1 MCRWEAPTSG
11 TLKWAAKQLL
21 CSRAVCLKKNPVR
34 IMINKQRGP
43 ETDDADL
50 AASCSKRV
58 MRKVHLASYQAQKID
73 FSKCIRLH
81 PNAQFE
87 LKAASP
93 NPSMPT

>member
-1 MCRWEAPTSG
+1 
-11 TLKWAAKQLL
+11 
-21 CSRAVCLKKNPVR
+21 
-34 IMINKQRGP
+34 MINKQRGP

-58 MRKVHLASYQAQKID
+58 MRKVHLASYQAPKID

-81 PNAQFE
+81 TNAQFE

-93 NPSMPT
+93 NPSTPT